1 MTIGDRIN
9 SIMAFATVLMAAG
22 TFFLAFVTRKLAKE
36 TADGTKQAERH
47 HQESLRPFCVIA
59 FADAS
64 NEQPFGS
71 GFDSQSW
78 RLGAGTATGPSA
90 QTDKIWIRGNVQNK
104 GKGLAKDIFIYFNM
118 RRGKGED
125 GAYRLTRPV
134 VVSGLIGAEE
144 TFAIDIAISER
155 DIMRTW
161 DGTGWKPTQVFS
173 AIAND
178 TYEVVLEYKDIFGS
192 TYRSVH
198 PRGIWTDPIPDV
210 SNEGKR
216 SEMMIRQDR
225 PTPIFLT
232 GRQAVR
238 TLADLPSSPQVP
250 LSDELP

>member
-1 MTIGDRIN
+1 
-9 SIMAFATVLMAAG
+9 
-22 TFFLAFVTRKLAKE
+22 
-36 TADGTKQAERH
+36 
-47 HQESLRPFCVIA
+47 
-59 FADAS
+59 
-64 NEQPFGS
+64 
-71 GFDSQSW
+71 
-78 RLGAGTATGPSA
+78 
-90 QTDKIWIRGNVQNK
+90 
-104 GKGLAKDIFIYFNM
+104 M